1 MNTID
6 LFYQIFRAR
15 YSLDDINRTFSEKYR
30 LGFAGSEED
39 RERMLSW
46 LGTKTLSS
54 NEVKKGVLLADIP
67 QTDEDA
73 AILADADIVVIHLG
87 TSVWKGSDFNK
98 LCERLPERTRF
109 LFITEALESEPVDK
123 SDLVEER
130 VAARVHTLRI
140 GHERESFGSLLLSA
154 FGKYALRL
162 GRDYESLRERCVSEL
177 INSTCNRL
185 ALVAAASSVTVGVP
199 VVGQMIGLLAV
210 SAETLVITA
219 GQIKLCLLIGALY
232 GRNLN
237 FFDRVEE
244 LWPVVGCSWG
254 WRTAARQL
262 VGLMPVIGSVSKA
275 AVAWS
280 GTYFVGKAASRF
292 YELGEH
298 LSPAAKKKLMKQAKE
313 LAKDKMAGL
322 LDGQDADDEELFP
335 GESDLASSAN
345 EPAAAPASGEA
356 EAPEPDGSAD
366 PEGVPEPEG
375 EQAVEEIVEPE
386 GAPEP
391 KGEQVV
397 EEIGKP
403 EGVNKI

>member
-1 MNTID
+1 MNTIE

-15 YSLDDINRTFSEKYR
+15 YSIDDINRTFSEKYR

-39 RERMLSW
+39 RERMISW
-46 LGTKTLSS
+46 LGSKTLSC
-54 NEVKKGVLLADIP
+54 NEVKKGLLLADIP

-73 AILADADIVVIHLG
+73 AVLADADIVVIHLG
-87 TSVWKGSDFNK
+87 TAVWKGSDFNK

-109 LFITEALESEPVDK
+109 LFITEALESEPIDD

-140 GHERESFGSLLLSA
+140 GHEREHFSSLILSA

-162 GRDYESLRERCVSEL
+162 GRDYESLRERCVSDL

-185 ALVAAASSVTVGVP
+185 AIAAAASSVTVSVP
-199 VVGQMIGLLAV
+199 VVGQVIGLLAV

-219 GQIKLCLLIGALY
+219 GQLRLCLLIGALY

-244 LWPVVGCSWG
+244 LWPIVGCSWG

-262 VGLMPVIGSVSKA
+262 VGFMPVIGPLSKA
-275 AVAWS
+275 VVAWS
-280 GTYFVGKAASRF
+280 GTYFVGKACSRF

-298 LSPAAKKKLMKQAKE
+298 LSPAAKKNLMKQAKE
-313 LAKDKMAGL
+313 LAKENVADILDSKDQDDDELFPELDKPAASVASDAE
-322 LDGQDADDEELFP
+322 DGVSSEKEVAEPAPGGEQDADVT
-335 GESDLASSAN
+335 
-345 EPAAAPASGEA
+345 PAAEEVAAPIADSAVEAEGEA
-356 EAPEPDGSAD
+356 NGR
-366 PEGVPEPEG
+366 
-375 EQAVEEIVEPE
+375 
-386 GAPEP
+386 
-391 KGEQVV
+391 
-397 EEIGKP
+397 
-403 EGVNKI
+403 